1 MKIICIGRNYV
12 AHAEELNNEVPKEPL
27 VFMKPESA
35 LNSSG
40 MIDIPEFTSDLHYEL
55 ELVLRISREAKNVSK
70 EEASQ
75 YYDAVALG
83 IDFTAR
89 DVQAHCK
96 AKSHPWEKAKAFDN
110 SATLSSFTKCEEL
123 NMSEIR
129 FALNLNGEK
138 VQDGNSQ
145 LMIFDFD
152 TLISYCSKFFT
163 LNEGDLLYTG
173 TPAGV
178 GPVKS
183 GDILECYLENEI
195 LQKVIIN

>member
-83 IDFTAR
+83 IDFTKLLQYSLAR
-89 DVQAHCK
+89 W
-96 AKSHPWEKAKAFDN
+96 P
-110 SATLSSFTKCEEL
+110 
-123 NMSEIR
+123 
-129 FALNLNGEK
+129 
-138 VQDGNSQ
+138 
-145 LMIFDFD
+145 IFKFIFPQKLLDFN
-152 TLISYCSKFFT
+152 IF
-163 LNEGDLLYTG
+163 
-173 TPAGV
+173 
-178 GPVKS
+178 
-183 GDILECYLENEI
+183 
-195 LQKVIIN
+195 